1 MFVIIP
7 CLKKERSAG
16 RFLDV
21 ASMIYLDRGRW
32 VPEPSELE
40 EYLATDENTE
50 KAHGSW
56 RSWSRYAM
64 EIHGKYGKIHPFYS
78 QVKVGHLFLWAIY
91 TMANC

>member
-21 ASMIYLDRGRW
+21 ASMIYLDRGKW

-64 EIHGKYGKIHPFYS
+64 EIHGKIDRSTHFI
-78 QVKVGHLFLWAIY
+78 AR
-91 TMANC
+91 